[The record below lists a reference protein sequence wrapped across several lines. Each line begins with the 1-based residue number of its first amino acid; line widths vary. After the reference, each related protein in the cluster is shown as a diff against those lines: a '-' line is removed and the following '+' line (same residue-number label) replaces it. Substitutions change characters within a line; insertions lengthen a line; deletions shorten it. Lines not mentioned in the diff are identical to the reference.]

1 MIRRHPIL
9 SVLTLLLVALALVG
23 WQNRVYLAAFP
34 GIIGAY
40 TAKEYCSCRYVMGNS
55 ADYCRAYT
63 QQYVPISGFL
73 DDEAHKR
80 VTARGLG
87 TTQTAAWLGVR
98 EGCRLM
104 SQADDLPDSGSH

>member
-1 MIRRHPIL
+1 MIRGHP
-9 SVLTLLLVALALVG
+9 LLAALALLVLGLAALG
-23 WQNRVYLAAFP
+23 WSQRVHLAAFP

-63 QQYVPISGFL
+63 RQYVPIDGFR
-73 DDEAHKR
+73 DDPHSRR

-87 TTQTAAWLGVR
+87 AAATAAWLGVR
-98 EGCRLM
+98 EGCRLLPE
-104 SQADDLPDSGSH
+104 ADALPE